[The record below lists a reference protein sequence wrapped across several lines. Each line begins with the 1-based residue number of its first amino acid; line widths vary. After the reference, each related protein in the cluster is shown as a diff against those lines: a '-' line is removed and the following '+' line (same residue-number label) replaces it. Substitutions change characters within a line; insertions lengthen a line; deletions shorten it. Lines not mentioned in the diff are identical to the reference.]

1 MVEDL
6 TYRRPLARVLLASL
20 VLSPVALL
28 VPVQP
33 ACAAGQIR
41 ISVVVDFGDLPNPPP
56 TSAACVSAEEGSTG
70 AAVLAA
76 RAKQLGTPAP
86 RFNTSGLLC
95 AIDGLPATGC
105 GERTGDGYRYWS
117 YWQGTASG
125 WSYANVGPAGRRV
138 RATQTEGWHFVEGAG
153 LPSDPPPRGPA
164 DPTATCRPAPSA
176 TTSPPPSSPAA
187 TNAPGSPP
195 PPQPGQS
202 AVASV
207 PGAVAVTTTTSTAVA
222 DAVVEGMTTTTRT
235 GSEVAGAS
243 TRRRLKNDDGG
254 GGNRAL
260 GTAIGLGAAL
270 ALAGAGGF
278 VARRRRAA

>member
-1 MVEDL
+1 MAEL
-6 TYRRPLARVLLASL
+6 TFRPRLARVLVAAL
-20 VLSPVALL
+20 VLSPVAAL
-28 VPVQP
+28 VPVPP

-41 ISVVVDFGDLPNPPP
+41 VSVVVDFGDLPNPPP
-56 TSAACVSAEEGSTG
+56 LSTACVSAEDGNTG

-105 GERTGDGYRYWS
+105 GERTADGYRYWS
-117 YWQGTASG
+117 YWQGTPSG
-125 WSYANVGPAGRRV
+125 WSYANVGPAERRV

-164 DPTATCRPAPSA
+164 DPTATCRPAPAA

-187 TNAPGSPP
+187 TVAPGSPA
-195 PPQPGQS
+195 QPAPGAS
-202 AVASV
+202 PVASV
-207 PGAVAVTTTTSTAVA
+207 PGAVAATTTTTALA
-222 DAVVEGMTTTTRT
+222 AAAVDGTTTTT
-235 GSEVAGAS
+235 LAGTDVAAAS
-243 TRRRLKNDDGG
+243 ARRRPGDDDGDG
-254 GGNRAL
+254 GSRTL
-260 GTAIGLGAAL
+260 GTAVGLGAAL
-270 ALAGAGGF
+270 ALAGAGAV

>member
-1 MVEDL
+1 MVADL
-6 TYRRPLARVLLASL
+6 TFRRPLARVALASL
-20 VLSPVALL
+20 VLAPIAVL

-41 ISVVVDFGDLPNPPP
+41 MSVVVDFGDLPNPPP
-56 TSAACVSAEEGSTG
+56 MSAACVSAEEGSTG

-95 AIDGLPATGC
+95 AIDGMPATGC
-105 GERTGDGYRYWS
+105 GERTSDGYRYWS

-125 WSYANVGPAGRRV
+125 WSYANVGPAERRV
-138 RATQTEGWHFVEGAG
+138 RPTQTEGWHFVEGAG

-164 DPTATCRPAPSA
+164 DPSTTCRPAPSA
-176 TTSPPPSSPAA
+176 TTFPPPSSPGP

-195 PPQPGQS
+195 PPQPGQP
-202 AVASV
+202 AVAPV
-207 PGAVAVTTTTSTAVA
+207 PGAVTATTTTSTTVA
-222 DAVVEGMTTTTRT
+222 GAVVDGTTTTALA

-243 TRRRLKNDDGG
+243 ARRGLNNDDGG
-254 GGNRAL
+254 GGSRAV
-260 GTAIGLGAAL
+260 GTAVGLGAAL
-270 ALAGAGGF
+270 ALAGAGGL
-278 VARRRRAA
+278 VARRRRG